1 MELISASLY
10 SSIEQRAKGR
20 EEQINAAEKGDKQS
34 DYKQVAKDM
43 ESLFAF
49 QLLKVMRETSE
60 SISTEK
66 KGPGHDTYM
75 SMFDIELSKLLAE
88 RGLGLQDAIVRFMS
102 RMENADEAGS
112 KND

>member
-20 EEQINAAEKGDKQS
+20 EEQINAAEKRDKQS

-43 ESLFAF
+43 ESLFVY

-60 SISTEK
+60 NMSSEEK
-66 KGPGHDTYM
+66 GQGHDTYM
-75 SMFDIELSKLLAE
+75 SLFDMELSKLFAE
-88 RGLGLQDAIVRFMS
+88 RGFGLQDSMVRFMS
-102 RMENADEAGS
+102 RMEQAGS
-112 KND
+112 ESHE